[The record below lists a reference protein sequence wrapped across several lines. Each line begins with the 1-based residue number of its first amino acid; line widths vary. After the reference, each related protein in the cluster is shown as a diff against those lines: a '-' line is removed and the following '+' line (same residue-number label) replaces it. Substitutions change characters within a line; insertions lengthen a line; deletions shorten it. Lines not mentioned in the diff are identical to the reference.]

1 MELKTRKGRSSITGG
16 GGEDGRLKKLMESS
30 TLIDLLTIGVLLYD
44 FFLLRQSAG
53 GYGGANLFR
62 ISGDPMVI
70 AAQLTGLVVAIY
82 FIEAIIDSAGD

>member
-1 MELKTRKGRSSITGG
+1 MELKTRKGSLTDR